1 MKQKAHHYI
10 TESYQKGFTDKN
22 GHVWILTPEKKLY
35 NTNPTN
41 SFKEDHFYTIK
52 LPTGGGSLVVEKT
65 LAQIEGGFIAVIR
78 NKIQR
83 KEALTEEDRLY
94 IALFVAAMF
103 TRTKVQRNH
112 FKQQLGNVIER
123 MEDMEETM
131 RKNPPKSPFPM
142 ERGSGPSVSLEELKE
157 HMNDFDSD
165 EALTTLTLLQDTAP
179 PIAAMKWSILIPE
192 EGAGSFL
199 SSDNPLCMCS
209 PEREAK
215 YGRRAI
221 GASAGLADGDVEIT
235 FPLTKTHALFASWDN
250 PLPLYVDITPS
261 MVEQM
266 NIRTSRTASNLIA
279 SSKEQ
284 LEAILERVQNI
295 IHEF

>member
-1 MKQKAHHYI
+1 MKRKGHHFI
-10 TESYQKGFTDKN
+10 TESYQRGFTDEN
-22 GHVWILTPEKKLY
+22 QHVWILTPEKTLL

-65 LAQIEGGFIAVIR
+65 LAQIEGGFIGVIK
-78 NKIQR
+78 NKVQQ
-83 KEALTEEDRLY
+83 KEDLTEEDRMY
-94 IALFVAAMF
+94 ISLFVAAMF

-112 FKQQLGNVIER
+112 FKQQMTNMIER
-123 MEDMEETM
+123 MEEMKEAM
-131 RKNPPKSPFPM
+131 IKNPPKSPFPM
-142 ERGSGPSVSLEELKE
+142 ERGSGPSVSLEEMKE
-157 HMNDFDSD
+157 HMNTFDSD

-179 PIAAMKWSILIPE
+179 AIAGMKWSIFSPE
-192 EGAGSFL
+192 KSAGTFL
-199 SSDNPLCMCS
+199 CSDNPLCMCS

-215 YGRRAI
+215 YGRSAI
-221 GASAGLADGDVEIT
+221 GASAGLASGDVEIT

-250 PLPLYVDITPS
+250 PLPLYVDITSS
-261 MVEQM
+261 MVEQI

-284 LEAILERVQNI
+284 LEAILERLQK
-295 IHEF
+295 HHP